1 MRLHGLE
8 IPVADIDRAFDFYAN
23 VLEFPIVG
31 RFGDQ
36 RALFFLGDVH
46 GGMVSLVRTERAP
59 EGDGPRLM
67 FTAEGGIDEARR
79 RLEAKGVTFL
89 GPTDH
94 GSPGLTAHFLDSEG
108 NRLAL
113 FENVVTTRFRDQ
125 ARASN
130 EELVKKLDG
139 LEARLA
145 ATLAGMSEAQASHR
159 PAAGEWAVLGHLAHI
174 VDTLDN
180 CGVVAHD
187 LANGRQP
194 PRDRLWDREYAVETL
209 ESATVD
215 LRRGFAGARGWILEL
230 RETPAAET
238 LVHGVFGP
246 LNDREWVA
254 FMQFHIGMHIG
265 QIEAIK
271 EGKGFPGA

>member
-8 IPVADIDRAFDFYAN
+8 IPVSDIDRAFDFYAN

-31 RFGDQ
+31 RFGKDS
-36 RALFFLGDVH
+36 ALFFLGDVH
-46 GGMVSLVRTERAP
+46 GGMASLVRTERPP
-59 EGDGPRLM
+59 EVHGPRLI
-67 FTAEGGIDEARR
+67 FTAEGGVDEARR

-94 GSPGLTAHFLDSEG
+94 GPLGLTAHFLDSEG

-113 FENVVTTRFRDQ
+113 FENVVTSRFREQ
-125 ARASN
+125 ARAGN
-130 EELVKKLDG
+130 DELVKQVAH
-139 LEARLA
+139 LEARLT
-145 ATLAGMSEAQASHR
+145 ATLLGMSEAQAASR

-187 LANGRQP
+187 LANGRPP
-194 PRDRLWDREYAVETL
+194 PRDRLWDREYAVDSLASARVDLQRAFVDARHWVAQLPGAPATETL
-209 ESATVD
+209 A
-215 LRRGFAGARGWILEL
+215 
-230 RETPAAET
+230 
-238 LVHGVFGP
+238 HGVFGP

-254 FMQFHIGMHIG
+254 FMQFHVGMHIG
-265 QIEAIK
+265 QIDAIK
-271 EGKGFPGA
+271 AGPGYPGA